1 MAQRDAST
9 TATELEIPDVSMS
22 DPPVEGFLELSD
34 DEKDTGLDPDEL
46 DGLARSVLKECKE
59 ASQLPSLETALL
71 LLHEALDLRP
81 VTHPNRITLLNNFAL
96 SLVVK
101 YIWTDQASALDEAL
115 QLFEELSNLM
125 SPGTMADNG
134 IASNEGLGGYSR
146 YAAHASEGELSA
158 MINLALATMIE
169 FCQAASISSIDS
181 AIFLFRQAV
190 DLRGPSDIKRSASM
204 SGLANALI
212 SRSFHTRH
220 FRDLDNAVSTIQECL
235 QTQAASHLDQSP
247 LLERLSAAL
256 VTRFILGGQSDD
268 LTEAIRVRA
277 QQQETHSKGSEAPD
291 LSAQGS
297 PIFEKF
303 GVPGLHMVGRYRQ
316 QL

>member
-1 MAQRDAST
+1 
-9 TATELEIPDVSMS
+9 
-22 DPPVEGFLELSD
+22 
-34 DEKDTGLDPDEL
+34 
-46 DGLARSVLKECKE
+46 
-59 ASQLPSLETALL
+59 
-71 LLHEALDLRP
+71 
-81 VTHPNRITLLNNFAL
+81 
-96 SLVVK
+96 
-101 YIWTDQASALDEAL
+101 
-115 QLFEELSNLM
+115 
-125 SPGTMADNG
+125 
-134 IASNEGLGGYSR
+134 
-146 YAAHASEGELSA
+146 

-291 LSAQGS
+291 LSALGS

-303 GVPGLHMVGRYRQ
+303 GVSGLHMVGRYRQ